1 MDTSEGLSSN
11 ITTCLQMDCERYD
24 FGTIKK
30 DSVSLLHFDIGFKNV
45 GDKPLV
51 IHKIDASCSCLSAL
65 YERKPV
71 MPSQKSKI
79 VIQIKTD
86 GQLGYFSKVLFINYN
101 TDNGIKLI
109 RIVGK
114 FIE

>member
-1 MDTSEGLSSN
+1 M
-11 ITTCLQMDCERYD
+11 QMDCERYD

-30 DSVSLLHFDIGFKNV
+30 DSVSLLQFDIGFKNA

-51 IHKIDASCSCLSAL
+51 IHKIDASCGCLSAL
-65 YERKPV
+65 YEKKPV

-79 VIQIKTD
+79 TIQIKTD
-86 GQLGYFSKVLFINYN
+86 GQIGHFSKVLFINYN
-101 TDNGIKLI
+101 VDDGIKLI

-114 FIE
+114 IVE